1 MANNLPSFKEFL
13 KSRGKGGTK
22 KGVNLLAALKKAKMA
37 KKEGKEKPSSEAK
50 ESKAEQQAEKKAG
63 VEE

>member
-1 MANNLPSFKEFL
+1 MDNKLPSFKEFL

-37 KKEGKEKPSSEAK
+37 KKSGKKESAAEDKKDKGAETADESKEKT
-50 ESKAEQQAEKKAG
+50 
-63 VEE
+63 

>member
-13 KSRGKGGTK
+13 KSRGKGGAK

-37 KKEGKEKPSSEAK
+37 KKGDKEDKG
-50 ESKAEQQAEKKAG
+50 ESKTEEAGEK
-63 VEE
+63 E